1 MAQNKIAFTKLGLKM
16 PNDVQ
21 TFKYKDLDIEVK
33 QYLPVEEQ
41 LQMIAAAINETV
53 STDANKFLNVIKLR
67 MYLSLEIVFHYTN
80 LTFTDKQKENLPKL
94 YDLLASNNFFD
105 KLFDYVPSV
114 GSIFQIAEELG
125 DRIYAYNNSAYG
137 ILDNV
142 SKDYSDLSLDIDKLR
157 SDMAN
162 AENLDIVKQVVTKL
176 S

>member
-1 MAQNKIAFTKLGLKM
+1 MAKVPFSKLNIKLNTNVS
-16 PNDVQ
+16 PLIWNEQ
-21 TFKYKDLDIEVK
+21 TIEVK
-33 QYLPVEEQ
+33 QYLPIEEE
-41 LQMIAAAINETV
+41 LEMIAAAINETV

-114 GSIFQIAEELG
+114 GSIFQITEELG